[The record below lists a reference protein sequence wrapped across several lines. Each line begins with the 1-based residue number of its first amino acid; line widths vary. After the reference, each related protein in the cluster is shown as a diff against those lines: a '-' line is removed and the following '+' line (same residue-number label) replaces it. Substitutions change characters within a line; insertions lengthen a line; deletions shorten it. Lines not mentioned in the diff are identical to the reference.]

1 MTMISTKEL
10 DKRVKR
16 ILAECIRSNLSPS
29 AYNSARTKLREA
41 ENAAV
46 SIGLAEE
53 IRKIGDFC
61 LQRGR
66 MTELGGQVDFPMEQF
81 LKVAREGLDETA
93 QFVLSNSLNSFV
105 DLPVETLMAIVKS
118 PAVLDK
124 IAKGRKGLLAE
135 SVSLFQTQ
143 PQLSSGLP
151 GFLWVAK
158 KAKIEQLFPLLPQ
171 LSDSTTGSAE
181 SLNLLTA
188 LLTRDKSGKA
198 IARLIA
204 LIAKSEISS
213 ERLVEGLRKS
223 LIAAI
228 NFLRIL
234 PKLALKQ
241 YGDCAA
247 DVFANWSKYLETVP
261 DSERTIISGAL
272 AALGGG
278 LLQKKRLNSVEES
291 ILTSVRSG
299 GERLS
304 LQIGG
309 DVDGFWALLPINRDI
324 QSTSGSFAVS
334 PEAARLFVESML
346 KLESGRYQASEVFEA
361 LAINMGLSPLEN
373 HGAKVDFNPD
383 QHEDAIGGL
392 LRGQPAEVLRRG
404 WTFQGVT
411 ILKSKVQPITTNS

>member
-1 MTMISTKEL
+1 MISTKEL

-16 ILAECIRSNLSPS
+16 ILAECIRPNLSPS
-29 AYNSARTKLREA
+29 AYNSARSKLREA
-41 ENAAV
+41 ENASAF
-46 SIGLAEE
+46 IGLADE
-53 IRKIGDFC
+53 IRKIGEFC

-66 MTELGGQVDFPMEQF
+66 MTEREGDVEFPMEPL
-81 LKVAREGLDETA
+81 LKVAREGFDETV
-93 QFVLSNSLNSFV
+93 QFVLSNSHNFFV

-135 SVSLFQTQ
+135 ALSLFQTQ

-151 GFLWVAK
+151 GLLWVAK

-181 SLNLLTA
+181 SLELLIA
-188 LLTRDKSGKA
+188 LLMRDKSGKA

-213 ERLVEGLRKS
+213 ERLVEGLRRS
-223 LIAAI
+223 PIAAI

-241 YGDCAA
+241 YGECAA
-247 DVFANWSKYLETVP
+247 DVFANWAKYLETVP
-261 DSERTIISGAL
+261 DSERTVISGAV

-291 ILTSVRSG
+291 ILTSIRNG
-299 GERLS
+299 GERLC
-304 LQIGG
+304 LQIRG

-324 QSTSGSFAVS
+324 QSTSGSFVVS

-361 LAINMGLSPLEN
+361 LALNFGLLPLGN
-373 HGAKVDFNPD
+373 HGAIVDYNPD
-383 QHEDAIGGL
+383 QHEDAMGGL

-411 ILKSKVQPITTNS
+411 ILKSKVQPLATNS